1 MHLSQKLTVQSS
13 SAKHTLGLQYE
24 DPSTGA
30 VYVYCQDS
38 GSGSSQYN
46 PVTITPAFKTAALT
60 KANADKNYLVGVP
73 QIAVTASYYYWC
85 MRKSAGVTSYVL
97 AKSACVSEVLLFTT
111 TTAGTL
117 DDTGTS
123 QTGIAGIQLTA
134 TAATAAASAVAAC
147 QIDYPKPFAAEVQLD
162 VSDSKAESATLL
174 AVSAQSSCVVSD
186 SKAESATLL
195 AVSAQSSCVV
205 AGSKG
210 DSAALVALSA
220 QSSGASAASR
230 GDSAAVLAVSAQ
242 SSCSVAQ
249 SGVTK
254 FILACSTYADNAV
267 ANSHSNAV
275 SVAVSADA
283 GFGEF
288 VSTLVSGISSA
299 VAKNF

>member
-174 AVSAQSSCVVSD
+174 AVSAQSSCVV
-186 SKAESATLL
+186 
-195 AVSAQSSCVV
+195 
-205 AGSKG
+205 AGSK
-210 DSAALVALSA
+210 
-220 QSSGASAASR
+220 